1 MANLGGIQ
9 TLKPYYEDSACVI
22 YHGDCREIELPQ
34 GQLVLTDMPYGE
46 VSRESGGL
54 RELDRGIADVV
65 TLPPNELVDAIVG
78 LADTFYVFCGTEQ
91 VSELRRKFVD
101 AGLSTRLGIWEKSNP
116 SPMNGDRLWLSA
128 IEACVFA
135 RKPKAYF
142 SMFCASPVW
151 RGPSERLTEH
161 PTEKPMW
168 LFETLIQASC
178 PPGGLVID
186 PFMGSGTTLHAAKNL
201 GRRAIGIEVEE
212 RYCEIAA
219 KRLAQEVL
227 PLGESA

>member
-1 MANLGGIQ
+1 M
-9 TLKPYYEDSACVI
+9 TPYYSDGMVTI
-22 YHGDCREIELPQ
+22 YHGDCRELSLPQ

-46 VSRESGGL
+46 VTRPSEGL
-54 RELDRGIADVV
+54 RSLDRGVADIV
-65 TLPPNELVDAIVG
+65 TLPPPELVDAVVG

-91 VSELRRKFVD
+91 VSDLRRQFVS
-101 AGLSTRLGIWEKSNP
+101 AGLTTRLGIWEKSNP
-116 SPMNGDRLWLSA
+116 SPMNGEHLWLSA

-142 SMFCASPVW
+142 SLFCASPVW

-178 PPGGLVID
+178 PPQGLVID

-201 GRRAIGIEVEE
+201 GRRAVGVELEE
-212 RYCEIAA
+212 RYCEMAA
-219 KRLAQEVL
+219 LRLSQEVL
-227 PLGESA
+227 ALDA